1 MQHER
6 QSLRGCAKRPKIEAA
21 FWWRNLCSPVPA
33 LLLLHEFRLA
43 EDQNVTGS
51 HRVTTGAALTD
62 QKSWNLAICFGE
74 DPGCPKCLRTGI
86 TEFFYFVSSFDSS
99 VQLVRPAR
107 AHKWSG
113 RSRVASQVIS
123 FVDALCP
130 SDEHSKAGPSHTCA
144 STLESRSK
152 RGPSNPDTHG
162 RPLLQKLHCWN
173 ALLANFVLCSI
184 YSYRC

>member
-74 DPGCPKCLRTGI
+74 DPGCPKCLRTGSLSFSI
-86 TEFFYFVSSFDSS
+86 WSHRSTPRYSSLDPRGHINGVGGAES
-99 VQLVRPAR
+99 LV
-107 AHKWSG
+107 K
-113 RSRVASQVIS
+113 
-123 FVDALCP
+123 
-130 SDEHSKAGPSHTCA
+130 
-144 STLESRSK
+144 
-152 RGPSNPDTHG
+152 
-162 RPLLQKLHCWN
+162 
-173 ALLANFVLCSI
+173 
-184 YSYRC
+184 